1 MPVLSVRG
9 AFVFLVILSLS
20 AGCKSGDKQASE
32 ANAPADAQ
40 PAADPGSAAPD
51 SADAAVMAEVP
62 TKIDISAVKAEG
74 RIAMFVPAPTEFQA
88 ALQASNI
95 KIDIRKLVKDSG
107 RSLEGKNRSIIALE
121 TGVRLSNNQTG
132 QEKVVECAGV
142 FIAIGH
148 VPNTQIFQGKLEM
161 DHSGYI
167 TRIEGA
173 QTSVRGVFVAGDC
186 SDKIYRQA
194 ITAAGMGCAA
204 AIEAERFLAC
214 ENQ

>member
-1 MPVLSVRG
+1 MIEPIWDSEISE
-9 AFVFLVILSLS
+9 IL
-20 AGCKSGDKQASE
+20 GVEQE
-32 ANAPADAQ
+32 R
-40 PAADPGSAAPD
+40 
-51 SADAAVMAEVP
+51 V
-62 TKIDISAVKAEG
+62 
-74 RIAMFVPAPTEFQA
+74 
-88 ALQASNI
+88 
-95 KIDIRKLVKDSG
+95 
-107 RSLEGKNRSIIALE
+107 